1 MALDLQ
7 KVFRGIDLVNREDP
21 APEEVDG
28 VHQPK
33 DWLYGVRMSERLAK
47 FRPDASEALQVACRA
62 QHLGRSAMPRTDYPD
77 GREGYL
83 TWRRDQARQ
92 HAERLSAILRECG
105 ADDTLIERCA
115 FLVQKK
121 RLRQDDETQ
130 ALEDVACLVFL
141 EHYALEFAGQHP
153 EPKIIDIVQKT
164 WTKMSEAGHA
174 AALQLTL
181 HPGVTAVVQ
190 KALAGA

>member
-1 MALDLQ
+1 MSLDLQ
-7 KVFRGIDLVNREDP
+7 HVFRLIDAANREDP
-21 APEEVDG
+21 ATEEVDG
-28 VHQPK
+28 QPQPK
-33 DWLYGVRMSERLAK
+33 EWLYGVRMSERLMK
-47 FRPDASEALQVACRA
+47 FRPDASEALQIACRA
-62 QHLGRSAMPRTDYPD
+62 QHLGRFKTPRTDYPD

-83 TWRRDQARQ
+83 TWRRDQARL
-92 HAERLSAILRECG
+92 HAERLGEILRACG
-105 ADDTLIERCA
+105 ADDTLVERCA

-164 WTKMSEAGHA
+164 WAKMSEGGHQ
-174 AALQLTL
+174 AALALTL

-190 KALAGA
+190 KALA